1 MPDEGAWFMYVVL
14 GRAHILPK
22 VILTILPSYYSAGTS
37 DTLDNQK
44 LHVLKGS
51 SNIIWDSEWS
61 YAGRIVIPNRD
72 VWAIDGTVLVYG
84 DNRYLVYSSWDGV
97 YQCLWIR
104 CVRRAVRQSDLSLNQ
119 LQPNDQ
125 RNRSRQHSQDRYA
138 YVRLGEGRDICQRGT
153 R

>member
-51 SNIIWDSEWS
+51 SNIIWDSE
-61 YAGRIVIPNRD
+61 
-72 VWAIDGTVLVYG
+72 
-84 DNRYLVYSSWDGV
+84 
-97 YQCLWIR
+97 
-104 CVRRAVRQSDLSLNQ
+104 
-119 LQPNDQ
+119 
-125 RNRSRQHSQDRYA
+125 
-138 YVRLGEGRDICQRGT
+138 
-153 R
+153 